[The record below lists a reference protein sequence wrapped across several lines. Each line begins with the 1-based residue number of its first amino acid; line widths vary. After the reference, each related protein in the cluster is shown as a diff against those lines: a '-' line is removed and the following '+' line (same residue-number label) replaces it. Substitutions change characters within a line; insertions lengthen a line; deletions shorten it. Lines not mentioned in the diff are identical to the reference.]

1 MNNQL
6 SKHGTGHQISSLE
19 KGLSDGV
26 TLPQLLHVLGKSR
39 VGEWVQLLHVLG
51 KSRVQ
56 GGGGEYSS
64 SGRLIGNILGN
75 GLYTLDELW

>member
-51 KSRVQ
+51 KS
-56 GGGGEYSS
+56 GGGTVF
-64 SGRLIGNILGN
+64 LGG
-75 GLYTLDELW
+75 GLEMFWEMDFYLYLTVDEFW